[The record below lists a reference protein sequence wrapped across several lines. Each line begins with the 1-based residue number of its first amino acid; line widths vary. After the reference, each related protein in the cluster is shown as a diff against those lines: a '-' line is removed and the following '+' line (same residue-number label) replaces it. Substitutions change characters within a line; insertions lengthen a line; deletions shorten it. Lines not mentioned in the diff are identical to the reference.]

1 MEKSAAR
8 LTSNK
13 FRTVVGSDH
22 GGDSIEGADQ
32 SGGQFLSEGLERERC
47 ILHHIRLGHWQGR
60 YYGYKNQLAFK
71 IPVA

>member
-8 LTSNK
+8 LKSNK

-32 SGGQFLSEGLERERC
+32 NGGQFLSEGLEKERC
-47 ILHHIRLGHWQGR
+47 ILHHIRLGH
-60 YYGYKNQLAFK
+60 
-71 IPVA
+71 